1 MPHAVSPSIASKARW
16 VKASSVWRNLKCV
29 CLGVEEQMAI
39 SESLKALL
47 RRFGEIQAT
56 TSFYGHAQLA
66 EPAEFPGEN
75 YPLCNLES
83 GEPALIVKINAD
95 GSSRIEAAID
105 PDGRVSDV
113 VKVME
118 LPEDEFWY
126 FEAFR
131 PALSR
136 LSLGAP
142 GFLFEME
149 LVTLY
154 GVFEAFLS
162 DALRDYF
169 RLQLKHLGPKAQ
181 REVKALGNPSSQID
195 AAVNQVIDREVRR
208 LTYNSVASVPGP
220 YAGLSRHAGF
230 NVLIRCAGPD
240 RGLGQKLLA
249 ARGRAGRP
257 ATGRCRFG
265 LYGWARRDIE
275 QARCRPDD

>member
-1 MPHAVSPSIASKARW
+1 
-16 VKASSVWRNLKCV
+16 
-29 CLGVEEQMAI
+29 MAI

-83 GEPALIVKINAD
+83 GEPALIVKISAD

-181 REVKALGNPSSQID
+181 REVKALGNPSSPID

-208 LTYNSVASVPGP
+208 LTYNSVASVL
-220 YAGLSRHAGF
+220 AHMRDF
-230 NVLIRCAGPD
+230 PD
-240 RGLGQKLLA
+240 MQALTSLYDAQVQIVALVRNCLLH
-249 ARGRAGRP
+249 GRAGRP
-257 ATGRCRFG
+257 ATGRCRFS